1 MDNSLDY
8 NDNSLDYNEES
19 RERSEIRKEI
29 REDEQIDEEEGEWG
43 DGKILRFFY
52 KKFKFF

>member
-1 MDNSLDY
+1 M
-8 NDNSLDYNEES
+8 DNSLDYNEES